1 MFFLKKKK
9 KDVAV
14 PVNNFTTNIQEED
27 SYTKPPAPVMDDSY
41 TKPPALAI
49 DDEASLQGYAAPNET
64 FVL

>member
-1 MFFLKKKK
+1 
-9 KDVAV
+9 
-14 PVNNFTTNIQEED
+14 
-27 SYTKPPAPVMDDSY
+27 MDDSY